1 MPAPLLPRVLFDRAL
16 HYFEREPVMRAR
28 EVRMLSEPDL
38 RIVPATQSFWS
49 VSPLSRP
56 ATLIGAVPLQAEGGK
71 IICLLGGLTSSLWLL
86 GAVWPPFGSML
97 KIIGQIAVLYFKTG
111 MRG

>member
-1 MPAPLLPRVLFDRAL
+1 
-16 HYFEREPVMRAR
+16 MRAR
-28 EVRMLSEPDL
+28 EVRMLSEPDP
-38 RIVPATQSFWS
+38 RIVPATQSLWS

-56 ATLIGAVPLQAEGGK
+56 LTGIGAILLQTEGGK
-71 IICLLGGLTSSLWLL
+71 LICLLSGLTSALWLL
-86 GAVWPPFGSML
+86 WAVWPRFGSML